1 MNISHEAALAELEE
15 AYELLVEFEEAIE
28 KQLEGNH
35 PFSHQVSCWLNRYF
49 KADQQ
54 QAA

>member
-1 MNISHEAALAELEE
+1 MNISHEDALAELEE

-28 KQLEGNH
+28 KQLEGDH

-49 KADQQ
+49 NEEQKVA
-54 QAA
+54 

>member
-1 MNISHEAALAELEE
+1 MSISHEDALAELEE

-28 KQLEGNH
+28 KQLEGEH

-49 KADQQ
+49 KEEQKVA
-54 QAA
+54 